1 MKSAEQITFQ
11 WEATLKGI
19 RAFVMRY
26 AHKAIFWTMFLS
38 YLVVLFAFLY
48 KVATEFPFY

>member
-1 MKSAEQITFQ
+1 MKPAEQITFQ
-11 WEATLKGI
+11 WEATLKLVRSFI
-19 RAFVMRY
+19 IRY